1 MNLTKKVWAV
11 VAGLFVA
18 LVLITV
24 AIKLLLQIRIDAQMM
39 QEDLEQKDREM
50 EIALDEVAK
59 GRDPGVE
66 YIPPTGAPKPNVEPP
81 PPNEN

>member
-1 MNLTKKVWAV
+1 MNLTRKIWIIIA
-11 VAGLFVA
+11 ALFAA

-24 AIKLLLQIRIDAQMM
+24 GVKLLLQIRVDAQMM

-59 GRDPGVE
+59 GQDKVE
-66 YIPPTGAPKPNVEPP
+66 YIPPSGAPKPNVEPP